1 MQAQAAAGEAA
12 QVELLHESHGTG
24 CFTVSLQGLDAN
36 GNPTVQPLS
45 GAAIRLY
52 SVQDGGQRMNDTG
65 VELQTDE
72 NGTCEV
78 RLEAGEYTAQVQ
90 NLPAGMTAPQ
100 AARFTVRNTQQTD
113 VALTC
118 MDALGGVRA
127 AFTGGTLSEEQMAQ
141 VRFELLASDGQR
153 FDLAQTGDAFYVGG
167 LPAGT
172 YVLRQTQM
180 PEGYTLSSEQTVTVV
195 GGEAQQANVPLEEY
209 ALLTVDKTGLTFN
222 DQLQT
227 YVVPLTGE
235 YGIYTMENGELAPYP
250 SASEQLTVWA
260 NAAPDGQK
268 AVSARLP
275 ATV

>member
-1 MQAQAAAGEAA
+1 M
-12 QVELLHESHGTG
+12 
-24 CFTVSLQGLDAN
+24 
-36 GNPTVQPLS
+36 
-45 GAAIRLY
+45 
-52 SVQDGGQRMNDTG
+52 
-65 VELQTDE
+65 
-72 NGTCEV
+72 
-78 RLEAGEYTAQVQ
+78 
-90 NLPAGMTAPQ
+90 
-100 AARFTVRNTQQTD
+100 
-113 VALTC
+113 
-118 MDALGGVRA
+118 RA

-167 LPAGT
+167 LSAGT

-195 GGEAQQANVPLEEY
+195 GGETQQANVPLEEY

-275 ATV
+275 ATVEGTTYYLRELSGAAALPGTNDV